1 MVGGLVKDLSVGQ
14 WSVAGG
20 VVGGFVIRPKCVRY
34 YKVHQ
39 VLQGV
44 KDYYYFL
51 YIELLQNRPVQK

>member
-1 MVGGLVKDLSVGQ
+1 MKDLPVGQ

-34 YKVHQ
+34 YKVHHAS
-39 VLQGV
+39 GV